1 MTSLLA
7 FAALVAALVVVALVV
22 LDVIEDGYGH
32 RPPPPR
38 SDWSDGHLPSHAYRE
53 G

>member
-22 LDVIEDGYGH
+22 LDVIGDGYGH
-32 RPPPPR
+32 RPPPPSR
-38 SDWSDGHLPSHAYRE
+38 RDWEAEHLPSRAYR